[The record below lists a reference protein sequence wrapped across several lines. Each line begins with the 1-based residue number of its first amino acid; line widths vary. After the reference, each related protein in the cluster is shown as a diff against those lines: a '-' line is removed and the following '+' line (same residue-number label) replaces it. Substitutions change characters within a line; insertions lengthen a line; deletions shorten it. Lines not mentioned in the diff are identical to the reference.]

1 MSSEGDYWDD
11 DSDWQSLE
19 RTLQTIPEVSGL
31 VVARNEGQHNTEQ
44 PTTSSNN
51 VASSSTTPNDNSLN
65 PLSRINT
72 DNENSVVLRG
82 SDDASNINGHD
93 TINAATLASGTLMNP
108 PITSRNARV
117 YSHTNRGNT
126 GQTSM

>member
-11 DSDWQSLE
+11 DTDWQNLE

-31 VVARNEGQHNTEQ
+31 VVTRNEGQHNTEQ

-51 VASSSTTPNDNSLN
+51 VASASTTPDDNPSN

-72 DNENSVVLRG
+72 NNENSVVLRA
-82 SDDASNINGHD
+82 SDDTSNINRHD
-93 TINAATLASGTLMNP
+93 TTNTATLASGTAMNP
-108 PITSRNARV
+108 PITSRSALLHL
-117 YSHTNRGNT
+117 HTNGRNT
-126 GQTSM
+126 GQPSM